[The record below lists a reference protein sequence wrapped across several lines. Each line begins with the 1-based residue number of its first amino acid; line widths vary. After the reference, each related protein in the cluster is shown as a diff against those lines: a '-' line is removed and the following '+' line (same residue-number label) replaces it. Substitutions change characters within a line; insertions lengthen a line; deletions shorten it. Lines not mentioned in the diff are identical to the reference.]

1 MKKCFVKVVC
11 WYAYTIL
18 SKYEKSVIKLF
29 HFRKITILLGKKQ
42 KLTFSISFCFHF
54 KLFSPQR

>member
-1 MKKCFVKVVC
+1 MKKCFVRVVC

-42 KLTFSISFCFHF
+42 KTDFFNQF
-54 KLFSPQR
+54 LFPF